1 MGKDRGRSLRYQG
14 GYTLLEV
21 LIVLVI
27 LGVLIAIAA
36 PGWLGFVQQRQLKT
50 AQEQI
55 QRAMYEAISSAK
67 KDKLTYQVSFRES
80 NARLQYAIH
89 LSSTSS
95 QTAFWQ
101 SFTEQVQIDENN
113 TTLFWDSKNTIWRVQ
128 YNHQGNTN
136 GRLGKI
142 TLMARTN
149 SSARRCVLASTL
161 IGNTRLDRDKDC
173 IKK

>member
-36 PGWLGFVQQRQLKT
+36 PGWLGFVQQRQLKV
-50 AQEQI
+50 AQEQV

-67 KDKLTYQVSFRES
+67 KDKVTYQVSFRES
-80 NARLQYAIH
+80 NSRFQYAIH
-89 LSSTSS
+89 LSTTTPQS
-95 QTAFWQ
+95 AFWQ
-101 SFTEQVQIDENN
+101 SLAEQVQIDKDN
-113 TTLFWDSKNTIWRVQ
+113 TTLFLDSRNALWRVQ

-142 TLMARTN
+142 TLMARTGG
-149 SSARRCVLASTL
+149 SSRRCVLANTL
-161 IGNTRLDRDKDC
+161 IGNTRLARDKDC
-173 IKK
+173 TN